1 MNSDTLKT
9 FVVLSDIKNYTQTAN
24 KLFVAQ
30 STITNRILDLENEIG
45 FPLFIRDHKKLRL
58 TEEGMHFLD
67 YAKRILDLEQTAISE
82 LANLNRFSKTIKVGS
97 TNTIYD
103 CHLDSI
109 LLQYNKIHPDVCLN
123 IMINHSIPLI
133 EMLQDNIIDI
143 AFTYVPY
150 SKNNINCS
158 LFATDNLILV
168 TNNNNTKFINGIRQ
182 KDLINIPYYYCD
194 FNFQNL
200 GSYIKNLFPKNHPFP
215 LIIDRSANLLP
226 FLLNGNGY
234 TFLPESMVKNL
245 IDNNNL
251 IEITPLDFS
260 IPPISCYIQY
270 KSENASIKEFISNF
284 NINN

>member
-30 STITNRILDLENEIG
+30 STITNRILDLEKELG
-45 FPLFIRDHKKLRL
+45 FTLFIRDHKKLRL

-82 LANLNRFSKTIKVGS
+82 LSNLNSFSQTIKVGS

-103 CHLDSI
+103 CHLDSF
-109 LLQYNKIHPDVCLN
+109 LLNYNRTHPDVCLN
-123 IMINHSIPLI
+123 IIINHSLPLI

-150 SKNNINCS
+150 SKNNIKCS
-158 LFATDNLILV
+158 LFATDNLVLV
-168 TNNNNTKFINGIRQ
+168 TNNNNTKFINGITQ

-200 GSYIKNLFPKNHPFP
+200 GSFIKNLFPKNHPFP

-234 TFLPESMVKNL
+234 TFLPESMVQNL
-245 IDNNNL
+245 ISNKSL

-270 KSENASIKEFISNF
+270 KTENLSIKEFISNF
-284 NINN
+284 I